1 MSELTVKMSELGFS
15 ETAEKPC
22 GTKEFSRPSRA
33 RAKKQKETKYKKRRQ
48 ATENPEGKGIST
60 PQRGENGPYPQPAG
74 AG

>member
-1 MSELTVKMSELGFS
+1 MSEFTVKMSEFRFF
-15 ETAEKPC
+15 ETAGKPC
-22 GTKEFSRPSRA
+22 GTTVSERPSRA

-48 ATENPEGKGIST
+48 APENPEGKGIST